1 MGGTKSVILSV
12 QNSMTFVQTLIDNQ
26 RLNVNNME
34 PGVTMANIVLGTML
48 GPPFVWRQNRTSVSF
63 AISNAGGTD
72 YTQSIPNMGFI
83 ETQWLVDAKG
93 NILELSGATALARV
107 SYQRQPTKIAAQ
119 YDDNEGNITFR
130 LNSVPDAPYTAFL
143 DIQNCAPIITSPAD
157 TFTPFSD
164 YFGYLFNKGMLSE
177 GALLVNDSR
186 FSIWRSEWI
195 AQCLATQDGLDAQAK
210 DMFYNQ
216 FMNTTRT
223 VQRSQDMAKL
233 GSQQRMR

>member
-1 MGGTKSVILSV
+1 MGITISI
-12 QNSMTFVQTLIDNQ
+12 QASMTYVQTLIDNQ

-34 PGVTMANIVLGTML
+34 PGVTMANSVLGTML
-48 GPPFVWRQNRTSVSF
+48 GAPFCWRQNRTNFSF
-63 AISNAGGTD
+63 PITTAGGTD
-72 YTQSIPNMGFI
+72 YVQSVPGMGFI
-83 ETQWLVDAKG
+83 ETQWLSDSSG
-93 NILELSGATALARV
+93 DILELNGATALAKV
-107 SYQRQPTKIAAQ
+107 SFQRTPTLIAPQ
-119 YDDNEGNITFR
+119 YDDNQGNITFR
-130 LNSVPDAPYTAFL
+130 VNSVPDGDYTTFL
-143 DIQNCAPIITSPAD
+143 DIQNAAPLITSPAQ
-157 TFTPFSD
+157 TFTPLSD

-223 VQRSQDMAKL
+223 VQRSQDMAKS
-233 GSQQRMR
+233 GGGGRAR

>member
-1 MGGTKSVILSV
+1 MGVTLSV
-12 QNSMTFVQTLIDNQ
+12 QNSITYVQSLIDNQ

-34 PGVTMANIVLGTML
+34 PGVTMANTVLGTML
-48 GPPFVWRQNRTSVSF
+48 GAPFVWRQNRTNLSF
-63 AISNAGGTD
+63 GISTAGGTD
-72 YTQSIPNMGFI
+72 YTQSVPGMGFI
-83 ETQWLVDAKG
+83 ETQWLEDSGG
-93 NILELSGATALARV
+93 NIFELNGATALAKV
-107 SYQRQPTKIAAQ
+107 SFPRTPTLIAPQ

-130 LNSVPDAPYTAFL
+130 FNSIPDGAYTASL
-143 DIQNCAPIITSPAD
+143 DIQNAAPLITSPAD
-157 TFTPFSD
+157 TFSPLSD

-223 VQRSQDMAKL
+223 VQRSQNMSSNG
-233 GSQQRMR
+233 GSGRTR

>member
-1 MGGTKSVILSV
+1 MGSLSI
-12 QNSMTFVQTLIDNQ
+12 QQSMTFVQTLIDNQ

-34 PGVTMANIVLGTML
+34 PGVTMANIVLGTMM
-48 GPPFVWRQNRTSVSF
+48 GAPFVWRQNRTNLSFPVSM
-63 AISNAGGTD
+63 AGGTD
-72 YTQSIPNMGFI
+72 YTQSVPNMGFI
-83 ETQWLVDAKG
+83 ETQWMEDTDG
-93 NILELSGATALARV
+93 TILELTGATALAKV
-107 SYQRQPTKIAAQ
+107 SFKRAPTQIAAQ

-130 LNSVPDAPYTAFL
+130 INSVPDAAYTAFL
-143 DIQNCAPIITSPAD
+143 DIQGCAPTITSPAD
-157 TFTPFSD
+157 TFTPLSD

-223 VQRSQDMAKL
+223 VQRSQDMSKSGGA
-233 GSQQRMR
+233 GRTR

>member
-1 MGGTKSVILSV
+1 MSVTLSI
-12 QNSMTFVQTLIDNQ
+12 QNSMTYVQSLIDNQ

-34 PGVTMANIVLGTML
+34 PGVTMANTVLGTML
-48 GPPFVWRQNRTSVSF
+48 GAPFCWRQNRSNLSI
-63 AISNAGGTD
+63 AISTLAGTD
-72 YTQSIPNMGFI
+72 YTESVPTMGFI
-83 ETQWLVDAKG
+83 ETQWLADPEG
-93 NILELSGATALARV
+93 NILELNGAGALAMV
-107 SYQRQPTKIAAQ
+107 SFQRQPTLMAPQ
-119 YDDNEGNITFR
+119 YDDNNGNITFR
-130 LNSVPDAPYTAFL
+130 FNSVPDGDYTAFV
-143 DIQNCAPIITSPAD
+143 DFQNAATLITSPAD
-157 TFTPFSD
+157 TFTPLSD

-223 VQRSQDMAKL
+223 VQRSQDMSKN
-233 GSQQRMR
+233 GGQGRTR

>member
-1 MGGTKSVILSV
+1 MNLSI
-12 QNSMTFVQTLIDNQ
+12 QNSMTYVQSLIDNQ

-34 PGVTMANIVLGTML
+34 PGVTMANTVLGTML
-48 GPPFVWRQNRTSVSF
+48 GPPFVWRQNRTNLAF
-63 AISNAGGTD
+63 AINTAGGTD
-72 YTQSIPNMGFI
+72 YIESVPTLGFI
-83 ETQWLVDAKG
+83 ETQWLADSTG
-93 NILELSGATALARV
+93 NILELNGATALAKV
-107 SYQRQPTKIAAQ
+107 SYQRQPTLIAAQ
-119 YDDNEGNITFR
+119 YDDNQGNITFR
-130 LNSVPDAPYTAFL
+130 VNSVPDGAYTAFL
-143 DIQNCAPIITSPAD
+143 DFQNAAPLITNPGD
-157 TFTPFSD
+157 TFSPLSD

-223 VQRSQDMAKL
+223 VQRSQDLSKNGGA
-233 GSQQRMR
+233 GRTR

>member
-1 MGGTKSVILSV
+1 VELMSVTLSV
-12 QNSMTFVQTLIDNQ
+12 QSSMTYVQTLIDNQ

-34 PGVTMANIVLGTML
+34 PGVTMANTVLGTMM
-48 GPPFVWRQNRTSVSF
+48 GPPFTWRQNR
-63 AISNAGGTD
+63 SNLSINLTTLGGTD
-72 YTQSIPNMGFI
+72 YIKSVPTMGFI
-83 ETQWLVDAKG
+83 ETQWLTDSDG
-93 NILELSGATALARV
+93 NILELNGATALAKV
-107 SYQRQPTKIAAQ
+107 SFKRTPTLIAPQ
-119 YDDNEGNITFR
+119 YDDNAGNITFR
-130 LNSVPDAPYTAFL
+130 VNSVPDVAYTAFL
-143 DIQNCAPIITSPAD
+143 DFQNAAPIITSPAN
-157 TFTPFSD
+157 TFLPLSD

-223 VQRSQDMAKL
+223 VQRSQAMSSNGGA
-233 GSQQRMR
+233 GRTR

>member
-1 MGGTKSVILSV
+1 MSITLSV
-12 QNSMTFVQTLIDNQ
+12 QASMTYVQTLIDNQ

-34 PGVTMANIVLGTML
+34 PGVTMANTVLGTMM
-48 GPPFVWRQNRTSVSF
+48 GPPFTWRQNRNNLNF
-63 AISNAGGTD
+63 AINTAGKTD
-72 YTQSIPNMGFI
+72 YVQSVPTMGFI
-83 ETQWLVDAKG
+83 ETQWLTDSDG
-93 NILELSGATALARV
+93 NILELNGATALAKV
-107 SYQRQPTKIAAQ
+107 SFQRTPTLIAPQ
-119 YDDNEGNITFR
+119 YDDNQGNITFR
-130 LNSVPDAPYTAFL
+130 VNSVPDAAYTAFL
-143 DIQNCAPIITSPAD
+143 DFQNAAPLITSPAD
-157 TFTPFSD
+157 AFLPLSD

-223 VQRSQDMAKL
+223 VQRSQDMSRNGGQGRA
-233 GSQQRMR
+233 R

>member
-1 MGGTKSVILSV
+1 MVTLSI
-12 QNSMTFVQTLIDNQ
+12 QASMTFVQSLIDNQ

-34 PGVTMANIVLGTML
+34 PGVTMANNVLGTMM
-48 GPPFVWRQNRTSVSF
+48 GAPFVWRQNRTNFSF
-63 AISNAGGTD
+63 PITTAGGTD
-72 YTQSIPNMGFI
+72 YTQSVPNMGFI
-83 ETQWLVDAKG
+83 ETQWLQDSTG
-93 NILELSGATALARV
+93 SILELKGATALAKV
-107 SYQRQPTKIAAQ
+107 SYQRTPNQIAAQ

-130 LNSVPDAPYTAFL
+130 VNSIPDASYTAYL
-143 DIQNCAPIITSPAD
+143 DLQNAAPLITSPAD
-157 TFTPFSD
+157 TFSPLSD

-223 VQRSQDMAKL
+223 VQRSQDMAKN
-233 GSQQRMR
+233 GAAGRGR

>member
-1 MGGTKSVILSV
+1 MQLSI
-12 QNSMTFVQTLIDNQ
+12 QNSMTYVQSLIDNQ

-34 PGVTMANIVLGTML
+34 PAVTMANTVLGTMI
-48 GPPFVWRQNRTSVSF
+48 GAPFVWRQNRRNVSF
-63 AISNAGGTD
+63 PIGTAGGTD
-72 YTQSIPNMGFI
+72 YTQSVPGMGFI
-83 ETQWLVDAKG
+83 ETQWLVDSSG
-93 NILELSGATALARV
+93 DILELNGATALAKV
-107 SYQRQPTKIAAQ
+107 SFQRTPTLIAPQ
-119 YDDNEGNITFR
+119 YDDNNGNITFR
-130 LNSVPDAPYTAFL
+130 VNSVPDATYTAFL
-143 DIQNCAPIITSPAD
+143 DVQNQARLITSPAD
-157 TFTPFSD
+157 TFEPLSD

-223 VQRSQDMAKL
+223 VQRSQDMSKN
-233 GSQQRMR
+233 GGQGRTR

>member
-1 MGGTKSVILSV
+1 MSITLSI
-12 QNSMTFVQTLIDNQ
+12 QASMTYVQTLIDNQ

-34 PGVTMANIVLGTML
+34 PGVTMANTVLGTML
-48 GPPFVWRQNRTSVSF
+48 GAPFCWRQNRSN
-63 AISNAGGTD
+63 ISIPITTAGGTD
-72 YTQSIPNMGFI
+72 YIESVPTMGFI
-83 ETQWLVDAKG
+83 ETQWLTDSEG
-93 NILELSGATALARV
+93 SILELNGATALAKV
-107 SYQRQPTKIAAQ
+107 SFQRTPTLIAPQ
-119 YDDNEGNITFR
+119 YDDNQGNITFR
-130 LNSVPDAPYTAFL
+130 VNAVPDANYTAYL
-143 DIQNCAPIITSPAD
+143 DFQNAAPLITSPAA
-157 TFTPFSD
+157 TFSPLSD

-223 VQRSQDMAKL
+223 VQRSQDLAKS
-233 GSQQRMR
+233 GGAGRGR

>member
-1 MGGTKSVILSV
+1 MGVSLSI
-12 QNSMTFVQTLIDNQ
+12 QASMTYVQTMIDNQ

-34 PGVTMANIVLGTML
+34 PGVTMANTVLGTML
-48 GPPFVWRQNRTSVSF
+48 GTPFCWRQNRSN
-63 AISNAGGTD
+63 ISINLTTAGGTD
-72 YTQSIPNMGFI
+72 YTESVPTLGFI
-83 ETQWLVDAKG
+83 ETQWLVDSTG
-93 NILELSGATALARV
+93 DILELNGATALAKV
-107 SYQRQPTKIAAQ
+107 SFQRTPTLMAPQ
-119 YDDNEGNITFR
+119 YDDNNGNITFR
-130 LNSVPDAPYTAFL
+130 FNSVPDGAYTAFL
-143 DIQNCAPIITSPAD
+143 DIQNAAPVITAPSD
-157 TFTPFSD
+157 TFAPLSD

-223 VQRSQDMAKL
+223 VQRSQDMAKN
-233 GSQQRMR
+233 GAAGRGR